1 VPSWTSWL
9 TWLLVGAGC
18 LLVLY
23 GVLVLLAR
31 RLPPGPLRDLARL
44 LPDCAVALRR
54 LHRDPR
60 VPTRVRVALWVALLW
75 VVSPVDLIP
84 EFVPILG
91 PLDDVLVVALVLR
104 YAVRSSPPDAVSD
117 AWPGDPDVLRRLTG
131 VRRPTD
137 T

>member
-1 VPSWTSWL
+1 MPAACWSCTASWSSWP
-9 TWLLVGAGC
+9 GGSH
-18 LLVLY
+18 
-23 GVLVLLAR
+23 
-31 RLPPGPLRDLARL
+31 PGPLRDLARL

-84 EFVPILG
+84 EFIPVLG

-104 YAVRSSPPDAVSD
+104 FAVRSSPPEAVSD

-131 VRRPTD
+131 VRRPLD